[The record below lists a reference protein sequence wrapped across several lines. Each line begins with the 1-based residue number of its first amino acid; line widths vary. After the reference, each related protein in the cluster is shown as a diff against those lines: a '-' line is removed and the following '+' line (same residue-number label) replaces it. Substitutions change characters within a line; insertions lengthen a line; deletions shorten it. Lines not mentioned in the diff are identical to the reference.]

1 MKRLK
6 NWDNKTWLSSKK
18 YINSFNN
25 FLEKKIKLKKDT
37 QILDVG
43 CGRANIISTLQK
55 KYKFK
60 KKIIGIDV
68 VKNKEVKKNIIFKKI
83 DAIKFLKKTTGLF
96 DLILIKQTIHFFSKK
111 EIKSL
116 LNLAKK
122 RLNKNGQIF
131 IFSLKINKSEIPCFN
146 IMKYKLLKSLERDKD
161 LLKLIKKNLK
171 KYRKYNFYFEVNL
184 KKTKYIQMIKS
195 RYISCL
201 LDLSERE
208 IKKGINEIKSN
219 YKNKIKFTD
228 TLNCINYKK

>member
-1 MKRLK
+1 
-6 NWDNKTWLSSKK
+6 
-18 YINSFNN
+18 
-25 FLEKKIKLKKDT
+25 
-37 QILDVG
+37 
-43 CGRANIISTLQK
+43 
-55 KYKFK
+55 
-60 KKIIGIDV
+60 
-68 VKNKEVKKNIIFKKI
+68 
-83 DAIKFLKKTTGLF
+83 
-96 DLILIKQTIHFFSKK
+96 
-111 EIKSL
+111 
-116 LNLAKK
+116 
-122 RLNKNGQIF
+122 
-131 IFSLKINKSEIPCFN
+131 
-146 IMKYKLLKSLERDKD
+146 MKYKLLKSLERDKY